1 MPNPAKK
8 SAAVGIDEGQSDQ
21 QRKRHA
27 PRQQRALGGWQ
38 SVPRQSEAE
47 WPRGFAYRDAGLS
60 DENWRLERIRNVVDW
75 CGHAR
80 WGRCMPMRPFGRNT
94 NTMMRIEKMT
104 TSDHELPMN

>member
-1 MPNPAKK
+1 MQ
-8 SAAVGIDEGQSDQ
+8 STTVDAV
-21 QRKRHA
+21 
-27 PRQQRALGGWQ
+27 ALDIPGRTREAGPTLAVLTLGDWQ

-94 NTMMRIEKMT
+94 STMIRIEKMT